1 MKTISKLLIVV
12 FTVMALATSVYALS
26 PREQLK
32 QMVEQLQKT
41 PADNVLREK
50 IIKLAAGIKPAPT
63 IPEEAREPFVMGATV
78 LKKAGDPAA
87 ASKAVDL
94 FTLSLNIAPWFA
106 DAYYN
111 RAIARETAGQ
121 YESAI
126 DDLKLYLEFKLTGS
140 ERREAQD
147 RIYSLKA
154 DALLS
159 SAKKT
164 EQGKITSAAAA
175 EKVRRMQRLQGT
187 WVNSEDSGRFVSYWK
202 AQTEGDTIKFSA
214 DRYVTA
220 SETMSV
226 SGDWGEFR
234 LKAENGE
241 FNGIYV
247 EGTQKRACTGRE
259 SPARAT
265 ISADG
270 LEMTVTTTVLYTDMY
285 VDSNN
290 EGHVDRVNCRYSPQP
305 EWRMVLRKQ

>member
-1 MKTISKLLIVV
+1 MKTINKLLIAVLT
-12 FTVMALATSVYALS
+12 FLTLAASAYAET
-26 PREQLK
+26 PREQLQ
-32 QMVEQLQKT
+32 QMAEQLQKT
-41 PADNVLREK
+41 PNDNALREK
-50 IIKLAAGIKPAPT
+50 IIKLSTSIKPAPA
-63 IPEEAREPFVMGATV
+63 IPEQAREPFVMGATV
-78 LKKAGDPAA
+78 LKKASDPTG

-94 FTLSLNIAPWFA
+94 FTQALNVAPWFA

-111 RAIARETAGQ
+111 RAIAHESAGQ

-126 DDLKLYLEFKLTGS
+126 DDIKLYLGFKLTDT

-147 RIYSLKA
+147 KVYALKA
-154 DALLS
+154 DAQLA
-159 SAKKT
+159 SAKKA
-164 EQGKITSAAAA
+164 EQDKIAGAAAA
-175 EKVRRMQRLQGT
+175 EKERRVQRLQGT
-187 WVNSEDSGRFVSYWK
+187 WVNSEDGGRFVSYWK
-202 AQTEGDTIKFSA
+202 AQTAGDTIKLSA

-241 FNGIYV
+241 FKGIYV

-259 SPARAT
+259 SPSRAT

-270 LEMTVTTTVLYTDMY
+270 LEMTVTTTLLYTDRY

-290 EGHVDRVNCRYSPQP
+290 EGHVDLVNCRYSPQP
-305 EWRMVLRKQ
+305 EWRMVMRKQ